1 MCFVIPRMKTK
12 TLLISLLV
20 AAPGLL
26 FAVEA
31 KHPIQN
37 REEHQQNRIAN
48 GVKSGEL
55 TPAETARLEKREAAL
70 KKQIATDR
78 SANGGKLTPAERA
91 QIEKE
96 LNEISHQIHRQKH
109 DDQKTQAAKP

>member
-1 MCFVIPRMKTK
+1 MKTK

-20 AAPGLL
+20 AAPALL
-26 FAVEA
+26 LAEEP

-37 REEHQQNRIAN
+37 REERQQDRIAN

-55 TPAETARLEKREAAL
+55 TPAETARLEKREAEL
-70 KKQIATDR
+70 KKQIADDKA
-78 SANGGKLTPAERA
+78 ANGGKLTPKERK

-96 LNEISHQIHRQKH
+96 LNEISRKIHHEKH
-109 DDQKTQAAKP
+109 DEQKTAPAKP